1 MIDPAADH
9 LVYVVADLDSAAREM
24 EDRLGVPF
32 TPGGSHPGL
41 GTRNVLLRIGPRVY
55 LELLGPDPEQPR
67 PTGGLWLAAKGPIRP
82 ALATW
87 CVRAG
92 DLDGLATGS
101 AGHLVGPVRSMSRA
115 TPGGDR
121 IAWTLTMPL
130 TPPAR
135 GGIVP
140 FFIDWGETTHP
151 CHDLPD
157 HGVRLVALRGSH
169 PDPQSVRADLEALG
183 VELAVARGPRALHAE
198 LETPAGRIRPVLAGH
213 SRRAGSST
221 CA

>member
-9 LVYVVADLDSAAREM
+9 LVCVVPGLGPSVRAF
-24 EDRLGVPF
+24 EDRLGVSF

-67 PTGGLWLAAKGPIRP
+67 PSSGLWLNAGGEIRP

-87 CVRAG
+87 CVRSD
-92 DLDGLATGS
+92 DLHGLAGGS

-115 TPGGDR
+115 RPSGDR
-121 IAWTLTMPL
+121 IGWTLTMPL
-130 TPPAR
+130 TPSPH

-140 FFIDWGETTHP
+140 FFIDWGETAHP
-151 CHDLPD
+151 CDDLPD
-157 HGVRLVALRGSH
+157 HGVRLAALRGRH
-169 PDPQSVRADLEALG
+169 PDPAAVRAHLDALG
-183 VELAVARGPRALHAE
+183 VALAVEAGPPSLHAE
-198 LETPAGRIRPVLAGH
+198 LRTPGGTLVAL
-213 SRRAGSST
+213 
-221 CA
+221 